1 MRSFADQQS
10 DDGPRPPQNT
20 MATMT
25 SKKAGDNP
33 SREAAAASTTTN
45 NNNNSNNKTTTTKFE
60 ETIWD
65 ERLDYLRQ
73 HRLSPAAEVVLAWV
87 VAMMCLAYYAYSYLS
102 LCFFDSATKSQDFFP
117 LVTQAAGQT
126 ETRSVTEL
134 YQIMGQRLHV
144 KDVSAMT
151 DEQLVR
157 QVRADVELR
166 RVVSALFQQQP
177 QVSTVVPPHQMERFR
192 QLWPRFLALPDLPSS
207 SLSNDEPGIA
217 LILPAYREDGNR
229 MVRTL
234 QTAIDHCAAATR
246 VQIIIVHAGHC
257 THMEAVHAFL
267 NQQQRNT
274 MIHASSC
281 LVDYTDG
288 GGRGPTLHAGTRHV
302 KDDDNIQLLTF
313 LHSDTLLPR
322 HWDATVRRAWFGR
335 TAIKRQQQGKQ
346 LQAAAFLFGHDK
358 SQAGLNGGPYPWGIE
373 AVQVLGNVRAYVA
386 SLPYGDHVLCM
397 PVAYY
402 RHVGGFPAQPIME
415 DYQLMDYWRQRAAAA
430 VTTEYMTI
438 LPSMIR
444 TGVRRWQA
452 HGVVYVTLVNA
463 LIVFRYQRGWTPQDV
478 YEYYYQRPQ
487 KKTSDDRKMD

>member
-1 MRSFADQQS
+1 
-10 DDGPRPPQNT
+10 
-20 MATMT
+20 MAT
-25 SKKAGDNP
+25 KKADNS
-33 SREAAAASTTTN
+33 SRKAATASTTTN
-45 NNNNSNNKTTTTKFE
+45 SNNSKTTATKFE

-73 HRLSPAAEVVLAWV
+73 HRLSPAAEVVAAWV
-87 VAMMCLAYYAYSYLS
+87 VAMTCLAYYAYSYLS
-102 LCFFDSATKSQDFFP
+102 LCFLDTTKNKSQDFFP

-134 YQIMGQRLHV
+134 CQIMGQMLHV
-144 KDVSAMT
+144 NDVNALT
-151 DEQLVR
+151 DEQLVLK
-157 QVRADVELR
+157 VRADVELR
-166 RVVSALFQQQP
+166 RVVSALFQQQQP
-177 QVSTVVPPHQMERFR
+177 QVSAVVPPHQMERFR
-192 QLWPRFLALPDLPSS
+192 QLWPRFLALPDLSS
-207 SLSNDEPGIA
+207 SSSNDEPGIA
-217 LILPAYREDGNR
+217 LILPAYREDGFR
-229 MVRTL
+229 VVRTL

-257 THMEAVHAFL
+257 IQMEAVNAFL
-267 NQQQRNT
+267 NEQQRKT

-281 LVDYTDG
+281 IVDYTDG

-302 KDDDNIQLLTF
+302 NDDDNIQLLTF

-335 TAIKRQQQGKQ
+335 TANQRQQRGKQ
-346 LQAAAFLFGHDK
+346 LQAAAFLFGQDK

-463 LIVFRYQRGWTPQDV
+463 LIVFRYQRGWTSQDV
-478 YEYYYQRPQ
+478 YEYYYNRPQ
-487 KKTSDDRKMD
+487 KKTSDDKKKD